1 MRAIRT
7 SVDSLKQHNE
17 LVVAGATVPHD
28 RASYFKRLIEG
39 ADMDLFKIVETE
51 IAKAPQASVLD
62 KIGNGTTL
70 VDLGIG
76 EDEQK
81 KKMFTF
87 ISGETKST
95 I

>member
-1 MRAIRT
+1 M
-7 SVDSLKQHNE
+7 
-17 LVVAGATVPHD
+17 
-28 RASYFKRLIEG
+28 
-39 ADMDLFKIVETE
+39 ETE